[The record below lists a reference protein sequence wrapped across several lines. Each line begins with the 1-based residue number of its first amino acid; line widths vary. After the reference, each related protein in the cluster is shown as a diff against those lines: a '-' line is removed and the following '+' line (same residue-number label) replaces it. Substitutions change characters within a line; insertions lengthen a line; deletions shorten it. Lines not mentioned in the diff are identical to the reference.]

1 MPPQHPAPIA
11 DSRYTRQQNLEWLM
25 ATAVARWPRFLPRAL
40 HHRLAA
46 QGHQLLAKPVQG
58 VSLSSSISA
67 LPFRGLPAYRKYMS
81 SARSARHVSGRMRR
95 RSRSASDVEQSLGSS
110 ARNRRDYP
118 PQIAPTVIP
127 RPSAIRDRAWSPT
140 ATGSR
145 RSGRHVRPAKVFS
158 EFAIVPGPP
167 TIDAGPSVSSFSAS
181 LSRLLMAFLEGTRS
195 DVGSS
200 ALARFGIS
208 RIVYSHFN

>member
-1 MPPQHPAPIA
+1 MAPVSTARAAPPTSRARPSAPRQAGSRCIA
-11 DSRYTRQQNLEWLM
+11 QLVNVSAARPRIAGIPQVHVERQI
-25 ATAVARWPRFLPRAL
+25 
-40 HHRLAA
+40 
-46 QGHQLLAKPVQG
+46 
-58 VSLSSSISA
+58 SSSRI
-67 LPFRGLPAYRKYMS
+67 
-81 SARSARHVSGRMRR
+81 RSDASPIT
-95 RSRSASDVEQSLGSS
+95 SASDVEQSLGSS

-145 RSGRHVRPAKVFS
+145 RSGRHVRPAKAFS